1 MTLHALKGHERVK
14 SSVIRA
20 FLESKL
26 PRVLLLHGP
35 KGIGKQRLA
44 LWIGQLLLCETVAG
58 SGPCGDCRGC
68 QMSLRLEHPDL
79 LWYFPIKRPP
89 SKGSRER
96 DLEAL
101 EEVRL
106 EIITQIREQPLR
118 PSYSEEPLGL
128 HLGTVRNLKRE
139 AARGPGIAPRK
150 VFLLTEAQELVSQD
164 ASPEAANALLKL
176 LEDLPPNRWFVL
188 TSSEPGRLLPTIRS
202 RTTGLYMPTLSG
214 VHVREF
220 LARHSDASETE
231 IQKAASL
238 SGGAIGRA
246 LGYLPSDRA
255 PGPLE
260 RIRQEAFHLLRA
272 ALNPQPVERLA
283 RSLSYPPAGARGLH
297 ETFSSLESWL
307 RDLAA
312 LASSADTPV
321 LNQDARKWLSKTVA
335 EGSIDPVRVAEC
347 IRYVEDSRSL
357 AAGNVNPQLILSQ
370 MLSDLHAG
378 LRAPTLSLA
387 DEVS

>member
-1 MTLHALKGHERVK
+1 MTLHALEGHERVK
-14 SSVIRA
+14 SGMARA
-20 FLESKL
+20 FLESEL

-44 LWIGQLLLCETVAG
+44 IWIGQLLLCEAVVG
-58 SGPCGDCRGC
+58 SEPCGECRGC
-68 QMSLRLEHPDL
+68 RMSLRLEHPDF

-101 EEVRL
+101 EEVRA
-106 EIITQIREQPLR
+106 EVIAQTREQPLR

-139 AARGPGIAPRK
+139 AARGPGIAPRS
-150 VFLLTEAQELVSQD
+150 VFVLAEAQELVSQD

-176 LEDLPPNRWFVL
+176 LEEPPPNRWFVL

-202 RTTGLYMPTLSG
+202 RTAGLYMPALSG
-214 VHVREF
+214 VRVREF
-220 LARHSDASETE
+220 LARHCDTSEAE
-231 IQKAASL
+231 IEKAASL

-246 LGYLPSDRA
+246 LGYLPSDGE

-272 ALNPQPVERLA
+272 ALSSRPAERFA
-283 RSLSYPPAGARGLH
+283 RSLSYQPAGARGLH
-297 ETFSSLESWL
+297 ELLSSLESWL

-312 LASSADTPV
+312 LASSDDAPV
-321 LNQDARKWLSKTVA
+321 LNRDARKWLSKTA
-335 EGSIDPVRVAEC
+335 GESSIEPVRVAEC
-347 IRYVEDSRSL
+347 IRFIEDARGL

-370 MLSDLHAG
+370 MLSDLHTG
-378 LRAPTLSLA
+378 LRAPALSLA